1 MCSSCCCSVSS
12 SRTFPAKMFSQFILV
27 FTFRARCWW
36 FSFIILITPVTFRAR
51 FAVQRCYLITVIPSA
66 TTPTNVFSSLVLLC
80 SFWAW
85 NWWLSFIIFITPMT
99 FWANFAIKRSY
110 LVTIIAFF
118 TSPANGFSTLVLLCS
133 FWAWS
138 WWFSFI
144 TFITPITFWANFAIK
159 RSYLVT
165 IIAFFT
171 RPANIFL
178 SLASFCPFCAWNWW
192 FPFITIITPV
202 TFRASLAKKDPICSL

>member
-12 SRTFPAKMFSQFILV
+12 SRTFPAKMFGQFILV

-36 FSFIILITPVTFRAR
+36 FSCIILITPMTFWAS

-66 TTPTNVFSSLVLLC
+66 TTPTNVFPS
-80 SFWAW
+80 
-85 NWWLSFIIFITPMT
+85 
-99 FWANFAIKRSY
+99 
-110 LVTIIAFF
+110 
-118 TSPANGFSTLVLLCS
+118 LVLLCS

-144 TFITPITFWANFAIK
+144 IFITPMTFWADFAVQ

-165 IIAFFT
+165 VIAFFT
-171 RPANIFL
+171 RPTNVFS
-178 SLASFCPFCAWNWW
+178 SLVLLCSFWTWNWW
-192 FPFITIITPV
+192 FSFIAVITPM
-202 TFRASLAKKDPICSL
+202 TFRASLAKKKILFGHYNNLFDNPNKHFYQLHVVVFPLGMEPVVFLYHFCHTNDL